1 MLKELKNYYRIS
13 EILHTSAQPTVAQFS
28 IIKDSN
34 IETIINLAEINSPNA
49 IENEAEI
56 VRKNSM
62 DYIHIPVDFEKPS
75 TDELESFFNIMTQ
88 HSGKNTL
95 IHCAYNWRVS
105 CFVYLYRV
113 LKKNVLKEIAEK
125 DLLNVWHPNET
136 WQLFIINNIQMRQ
149 KK

>member
-13 EILHTSAQPTVAQFS
+13 EKLHTSAQPTVAQFS
-28 IIKDSN
+28 IIKDTN
-34 IETIINLAEINSPNA
+34 IQTIINLAEINSPNA

-56 VRKNSM
+56 VHKNSM

-75 TDELESFFNIMTQ
+75 VDKLESFFNIMAQ
-88 HSGKNTL
+88 HSDKSIL

-113 LKKNVLKEIAEK
+113 LKENVLKEVAEK
-125 DLLNVWHPNET
+125 DLLNVWRPNET
-136 WQLFIINNIQMRQ
+136 WRSFVINNIQMRQ